1 MLQAIGLTSAPRK
14 DLPPAVDDLTFE
26 ACPGRV
32 TALLGEPGAGKTTA
46 LRLMLELEPGRGVTY
61 FRGRPLHRIPHPA
74 REVGVLLGDVP
85 GHPART
91 VRGQLRMLCA
101 AVGVPA
107 SRADTMME
115 VVGISGLRDQ
125 RLGSLSLGMDRRVG
139 LASALLADPCTLLL
153 DEPSA
158 GLSPRDQSWLYR
170 LLRGHAEL
178 GGAVLFTTSDAKEAA
193 RSADRVVSIAG
204 GRLVADQEAADFART
219 RLRPRVAVRTPHAAR
234 LAALLSREARAAQK
248 SVEIVEESGSR
259 LSVYGSSCA
268 EVGETAFRHG
278 VLVHQLA
285 DETGDSGPTFPRP
298 TPTRDHPSAR
308 PTPAADSAPVPAA
321 ADAAAPHHAAG
332 DPAARLAETAG
343 PESYSGAADGRAPRP
358 AAAGGPA
365 PHSATAGGRAPRPAA
380 AGAPETRSVAAGDMT
395 PRAPETAGAEPRSA
409 AACGMPPLPPA
420 TVDSDAAAAAHTP
433 PPGAPQAVATST
445 DRSAPDSAAPRHLS
459 ASSSATDPDSGRTP
473 ARTGSPDARQAP
485 APVADGHPHIQPT
498 GPEGASAAVS
508 AAGRGYGAASA
519 SGVGPESGHTSA
531 SEAGAGDASA
541 SAPAI
546 GRGRAP
552 ASASP
557 DDSHASGPDP
567 RPGTAGAPAP
577 LNGQGRASAPGTA
590 PGVGSAPTPGHYDM
604 QGPVHGQGSVPA
616 PGSGAT
622 RASSAMPAAGQG
634 AVRGLATGQGQCAG
648 PVPGAG
654 IVPAPGHGDGPGAVW
669 APGAGGMAAPGADG
683 AADTARAGAGL
694 VPPVAPGARFA
705 RTAVAQS
712 DSGSFR
718 GSGRGPEA
726 DPDLGAQGRAG
737 SLGVGVGAPEPGV
750 LGSVRASEP
759 GPDSL
764 HHREAGR
771 AAAPGIVHAADGGF
785 LVGSGCRPVRVA
797 DPGGSGD
804 RGAHRTAASGTDTA
818 QRHGHVG
825 ACASGTDP
833 GAGSGPVRA
842 APAEAGDRGPV
853 RAGAPVADPARH
865 HGHARASGSG
875 TDTAA
880 DCRNLVA
887 DGVGPAPAAAPG
899 AYAAAVRGTGPG
911 ADADTR
917 PLPLRLPG
925 AGPDVGAEPLP
936 VRVRASEPDADARPR
951 PVLATGPG
959 AVADAR
965 PVPVRTAASGTDVG
979 AQPLPRRDAAPG
991 PDADGHPGPVPGR
1004 SGDASA
1010 VPPTAG
1016 EPAPAGGAG
1025 PVADANRHGS
1035 RGAPGV
1041 PGQGRY
1047 AAGGPRHARTGAPV
1061 SAVRRIG
1068 GPLRPWRYELRRAFG
1083 TAVVPAVT
1091 GATAVLSVLITLL
1104 LARGGHVP
1112 QTRLLAAWPS
1122 YLPLPPAAL
1131 AAGLLGALA
1140 FGEEYRFPA
1149 LAADRGTVPRRLGL
1163 LLAKLGVSAGLAVSL
1178 GGLAVTADAAALR
1191 LVFDTDLIRTPAD
1204 WLSPAVSWA
1213 GLLVGCAWAGVLASG
1228 VFRSAT
1234 AGLAAVLAVPVL
1246 VVPLVRKV
1254 FDGPSAYPVAGLSA
1268 RLRGLAW
1275 AQWPPEAD
1283 RLVMGALRVMAQPVG
1298 TALVLSLTVLMCA
1311 YGFTGLRSRVRW

>member
-107 SRADTMME
+107 SRADTMLE

-139 LASALLADPCTLLL
+139 LAAALLADPCTLLL

-234 LAALLSREARAAQK
+234 LAALLGREARAAQK

-308 PTPAADSAPVPAA
+308 PTPAAGPLPASAT
-321 ADAAAPHHAAG
+321 ADA
-332 DPAARLAETAG
+332 
-343 PESYSGAADGRAPRP
+343 S
-358 AAAGGPA
+358 A
-365 PHSATAGGRAPRPAA
+365 PHSAAGGA
-380 AGAPETRSVAAGDMT
+380 
-395 PRAPETAGAEPRSA
+395 
-409 AACGMPPLPPA
+409 
-420 TVDSDAAAAAHTP
+420 
-433 PPGAPQAVATST
+433 
-445 DRSAPDSAAPRHLS
+445 
-459 ASSSATDPDSGRTP
+459 
-473 ARTGSPDARQAP
+473 
-485 APVADGHPHIQPT
+485 
-498 GPEGASAAVS
+498 
-508 AAGRGYGAASA
+508 
-519 SGVGPESGHTSA
+519 
-531 SEAGAGDASA
+531 
-541 SAPAI
+541 
-546 GRGRAP
+546 
-552 ASASP
+552 
-557 DDSHASGPDP
+557 
-567 RPGTAGAPAP
+567 
-577 LNGQGRASAPGTA
+577 
-590 PGVGSAPTPGHYDM
+590 
-604 QGPVHGQGSVPA
+604 QGPVPGPGTGPA
-616 PGSGAT
+616 PGSGTA
-622 RASSAMPAAGQG
+622 RASSTMPVAGQG
-634 AVRGLATGQGQCAG
+634 AAQGLATGQGHGAG
-648 PVPGAG
+648 PVPVPVPGAG
-654 IVPAPGHGDGPGAVW
+654 TVPAPGQGDGLGAVR
-669 APGAGGMAAPGADG
+669 APGTGGTAVPAAEG
-683 AADTARAGAGL
+683 AADPARSGAGL
-694 VPPVAPGARFA
+694 VPPVAPGARPVRA
-705 RTAVAQS
+705 AVPES
-712 DSGSFR
+712 DSGIHR
-718 GSGRGPEA
+718 GSSRGTEA
-726 DPDLGAQGRAG
+726 DPDPGTQGRAG
-737 SLGVGVGAPEPGV
+737 SLGVAAPGAGGW
-750 LGSVRASEP
+750 GSVRASEP
-759 GPDSL
+759 GGYSV
-764 HHREAGR
+764 HHPEPGR
-771 AAAPGIVHAADGGF
+771 AAEPVTVHGPDGGF
-785 LVGSGCRPVRVA
+785 LVGSGSRPVRVA
-797 DPGGSGD
+797 DPGAGD
-804 RGAHRTAASGTDTA
+804 RGSGRAAETGADNA
-818 QRHGHVG
+818 KRHVQVG
-825 ACASGTDP
+825 ASASGTDP

-842 APAEAGDRGPV
+842 AGPGAGDRGSHRAAESGADDDGAGDP
-853 RAGAPVADPARH
+853 RPLRAAAPAAGAPRQ
-865 HGHARASGSG
+865 HGEVGAPGSGS
-875 TDTAA
+875 DTAA
-880 DCRNLVA
+880 DRRNLVA
-887 DGVGPAPAAAPG
+887 DGGGPATRG
-899 AYAAAVRGTGPG
+899 TYAAVDREPAWTAVPEAET
-911 ADADTR
+911 
-917 PLPLRLPG
+917 
-925 AGPDVGAEPLP
+925 GAEPLP
-936 VRVRASEPDADARPR
+936 VRVPEPGLDAGADTQPVRVPGSGPGTDTHPRSVRAPGAVSDAESR
-951 PVLATGPG
+951 PVLVTGSGTDADTHPPTVRVPAHGPG
-959 AVADAR
+959 AGAHPGSVLPTGSGSGADTHPLPVQLPGAGSDPDSDPLPVRVRASGADAGAQPR
-965 PVPVRTAASGTDVG
+965 AVLATDPWADADGDPVPVRVRDSGTEVG
-979 AQPLPRRDAAPG
+979 TQPRAGRDAAPG
-991 PDADGHPGPVPGR
+991 SDAEGHPRPGR
-1004 SGDASA
+1004 AQSADAA
-1010 VPPTAG
+1010 AGLRTGG
-1016 EPAPAGGAG
+1016 EPAP
-1025 PVADANRHGS
+1025 VADADRQGS
-1035 RGAPGV
+1035 RGAQGV

-1047 AAGGPRHARTGAPV
+1047 SAGGPRHARTGAPV

-1083 TAVVPAVT
+1083 TAVVPVVT
-1091 GATAVLSVLITLL
+1091 GAATVLSVLITLL

-1163 LLAKLGVSAGLAVSL
+1163 LLAKLGVSAGLAVVL

-1191 LVFDTDLIRTPAD
+1191 LVFDTDLISTPAD

-1234 AGLAAVLAVPVL
+1234 AGVAAVLAVPVL